1 MYRYISP
8 KVQDTV
14 ANIVLQG
21 MKEAFRDGITFGHI
35 EVEGEEFRDGEP
47 CLRVTIVYE
56 GDLPNL
62 DSHRMF
68 VLIEG
73 IRDKLADE
81 GIEEFPVTYFSEKS
95 AWESRKQRRKKI
107 AGG

>member
-14 ANIVLQG
+14 ANIVLQD
-21 MKEAFRDGITFGHI
+21 MKAVFPKSIAFSHI

-47 CLRVTIVYE
+47 SLRITIVYE
-56 GDLPNL
+56 GDLPRL
-62 DSHRMF
+62 DSVKMF
-68 VLIEG
+68 YLIKG

-81 GIEEFPVTYFSEKS
+81 GIEEFPVTYFKNNSE
-95 AWESRKQRRKKI
+95 WEYQKQWRKKI